1 MMIAVTLDTMHWQAV
16 RALLGR
22 ASFEEAAPLIGMIMQ
37 QVQQA
42 QEQNT
47 VNRGP
52 GPQPVPVEHM
62 NGEARG

>member
-1 MMIAVTLDTMHWQAV
+1 M
-16 RALLGR
+16 LGR

-47 VNRGP
+47 ANRGP
-52 GPQPVPVEHM
+52 GPAQQRLEAVPSAAE
-62 NGEARG
+62 G